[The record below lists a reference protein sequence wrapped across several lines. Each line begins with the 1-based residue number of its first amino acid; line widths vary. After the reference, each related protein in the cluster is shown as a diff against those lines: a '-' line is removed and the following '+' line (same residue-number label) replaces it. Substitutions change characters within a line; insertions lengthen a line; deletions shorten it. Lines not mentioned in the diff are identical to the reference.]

1 AGLVAG
7 LAVAIGAWGMPVG
20 LAFNA
25 VGAGMALA
33 LVPVMWIVFN
43 ALLLYNIAVKSG
55 RFDQFRQWMLDNLPD
70 DRRLVLLVVAF
81 SFGCLLEG

>member
-1 AGLVAG
+1 
-7 LAVAIGAWGMPVG
+7 MPAG

-25 VGAGMALA
+25 AGAGMALA
-33 LVPVMWIVFN
+33 VVPVMWIVFN

-70 DRRLVLLVVAF
+70 DLRLVLLVVAF
-81 SFGCLLEG
+81 SFGCLLEGISG